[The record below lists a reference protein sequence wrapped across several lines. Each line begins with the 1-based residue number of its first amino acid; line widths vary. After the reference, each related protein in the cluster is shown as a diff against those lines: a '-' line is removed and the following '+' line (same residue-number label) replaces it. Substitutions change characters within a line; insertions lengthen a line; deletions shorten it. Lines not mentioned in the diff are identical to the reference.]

1 MSSIKLTK
9 TDLKVIDNQTDKMSQ
24 VDKQL
29 VDVRKKAIFQALS
42 AASTA
47 RVNMIQN
54 IQKWIGEME
63 RKIFNPAFINDLA
76 PAKAIALFKYI
87 NNLNLKALIETDKL
101 EIVLN
106 NYVQSGALELNAEMN
121 KDNAKT
127 TDIKKLKGEIM
138 EKLSGILKHNM
149 SDAVVVDSERD
160 KCFSRI
166 DKELEPDEDE
176 IPESVNLES
185 VKTSEEITME
195 DLDAKLDKID
205 LD

>member
-47 RVNMIQN
+47 RVSMIQN

>member
-63 RKIFNPAFINDLA
+63 RKIFNPVFINDLA

-160 KCFSRI
+160 KAFAAI

-176 IPESVNLES
+176 IPETVNIES
-185 VKTSEEITME
+185 IKKSEEITME

>member
-47 RVNMIQN
+47 RVSMIQN

-63 RKIFNPAFINDLA
+63 RKIFNPVFINDLA

-160 KCFSRI
+160 KAFAAI

-176 IPESVNLES
+176 IPETVNIND

>member
-63 RKIFNPAFINDLA
+63 RKIFNPVFINDLA

-160 KCFSRI
+160 KCFSKI

>member
-63 RKIFNPAFINDLA
+63 RKIFNPVFINDLA

-160 KCFSRI
+160 KAFAAI

-176 IPESVNLES
+176 IPETVNIES
-185 VKTSEEITME
+185 VKKSEEITME

>member
-47 RVNMIQN
+47 RVSMIQN

-63 RKIFNPAFINDLA
+63 RKIFNPVFINDLA

-121 KDNAKT
+121 KENAKT
-127 TDIKKLKGEIM
+127 ADIKKLKGEIM

-160 KCFSRI
+160 KAFAAI

-176 IPESVNLES
+176 IPETVNIND

>member
-63 RKIFNPAFINDLA
+63 RKIFNPVFINDLA

-160 KCFSRI
+160 KVFATI

-176 IPESVNLES
+176 IPETVNIES
-185 VKTSEEITME
+185 VKKSEEITME

>member
-9 TDLKVIDNQTDKMSQ
+9 TDLKVIDNQTDRMSQ

-47 RVNMIQN
+47 RVSMIQN

-160 KCFSRI
+160 KAFAAI

>member
-1 MSSIKLTK
+1 MGSIKLTK

-63 RKIFNPAFINDLA
+63 RKIFNPVFINDLA

-160 KCFSRI
+160 KAFATI

-176 IPESVNLES
+176 IPETVNIES
-185 VKTSEEITME
+185 IKKSEEITME

>member
-160 KCFSRI
+160 KAFAAI

-176 IPESVNLES
+176 IPETVNIND

>member
-1 MSSIKLTK
+1 MGSIKLTK

-63 RKIFNPAFINDLA
+63 RKIFNPVFINDLA

-127 TDIKKLKGEIM
+127 MDIKKLKGEIM

-160 KCFSRI
+160 KAFAAI

-176 IPESVNLES
+176 IPETVNIES
-185 VKTSEEITME
+185 VKKSEEITME

>member
-9 TDLKVIDNQTDKMSQ
+9 TDLKVIDNQTDRMSQ

-160 KCFSRI
+160 KAFAAI